1 MLLTTFVRAIELL
14 KNALAFRREA
24 KVEEAI
30 SKAAK
35 YWTPETVE
43 AAIEAAGRA
52 DVFAEAR
59 RLGWSDGYAPLW
71 VWGNI
76 AREVAAHNAPQSTV
90 H

>member
-1 MLLTTFVRAIELL
+1 MFMTSLVRAIEML
-14 KNALAFRREA
+14 KNALNWRREA
-24 KVEEAI
+24 KAEA
-30 SKAAK
+30 AAPTK

-52 DVFAEAR
+52 EVFAEAR
-59 RLGWSDGYAPLW
+59 RLGWTDGYAPLW

-76 AREVAAHNAPQSTV
+76 AREVALRNPQQHTV